1 MSPRLFD
8 ESVSRSGT
16 IHLYASFNG
25 LGRLV
30 VNVFAPPGFVFQG
43 GYAGPKRGGGEFQN
57 ATVIYYE
64 RGKLAKYGWSGDL
77 RINFTHIGPTDGA
90 GNYIE
95 QSGAANEIGS
105 RPIGVAGNYGGRVSV
120 GGTGGGGV
128 GTHVH
133 MIFSST
139 FRGQQVRVDPRRV
152 FCGDMGGSWW
162 EWDGTQ
168 LVYR

>member
-1 MSPRLFD
+1 MSQIFGDGTSVAATLFNPPIQQSNGFVSPMSPRLFD

-105 RPIGVAGNYGGRVSV
+105 RPIGVAGNYGGEYPLAGPGAV
-120 GGTGGGGV
+120 GSEHT
-128 GTHVH
+128 
-133 MIFSST
+133 SN
-139 FRGQQVRVDPRRV
+139 DL
-152 FCGDMGGSWW
+152 
-162 EWDGTQ
+162 Q
-168 LVYR
+168 LHI